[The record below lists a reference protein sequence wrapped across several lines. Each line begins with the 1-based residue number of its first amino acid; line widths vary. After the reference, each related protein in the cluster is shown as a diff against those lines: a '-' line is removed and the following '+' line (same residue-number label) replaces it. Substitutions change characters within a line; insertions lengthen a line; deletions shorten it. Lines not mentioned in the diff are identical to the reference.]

1 MEIVLVLFLLI
12 LIIVFLYII
21 FKIFK
26 WILNN
31 RMRRIY
37 AFTFVVLMLLSGL
50 IHKLFFEKMEFIQS
64 KVYPNLYLVKHPIE
78 DRDSLNKSIKNKVLQ
93 DINNQFVWNKNNI
106 EENRIRFYVYTTA
119 WGFSNGTKHFIE
131 NKEDPGGFSSEE
143 LDNYQEQKMAY
154 FELKQCEN
162 DSLNYLGNLIYFKD
176 GLEVNSEI
184 LIDDCKENHLK

>member
-1 MEIVLVLFLLI
+1 
-12 LIIVFLYII
+12 
-21 FKIFK
+21 
-26 WILNN
+26 
-31 RMRRIY
+31 MRRIY

-64 KVYPNLYLVKHPIE
+64 KVYPNLYLVKYPIE

-93 DINNQFVWNKNNI
+93 DMNNQFVWNKNNI
-106 EENRIRFYVYTTA
+106 EENRIRFYEYTTA

-176 GLEVNSEI
+176 GLEFNSEI
-184 LIDDCKENHLK
+184 LIDDCKENHLN